1 MKKAFSFHNIT
12 ARHHRWLVME
22 SEKLGTSI
30 NSVLKNLI
38 EREILRTGWT
48 QRTTVDNSE
57 NERL

>member
-12 ARHHRWLVME
+12 ERHHCWLVME
-22 SEKLGTSI
+22 SKKLGTSI

-48 QRTTVDNSE
+48 KRITVDNHE
-57 NERL
+57 DERP